1 MPSANE
7 DKSSFKSEGGWR
19 QSPLS
24 AGHVEE
30 ARVPEKTLARGE
42 PTNSTQKRPGATR
55 LQTPL
60 HRRAVLQFLIQ
71 HRRPQL
77 SALDSLS
84 LENAPEFSFQIARP
98 GLWSWWFVMDAA
110 LNGNSVTVSTRLQ
123 TSHCLGREHQWARE
137 SEKTPWTRARR
148 GLILLML
155 FLMTGTLMLMFY
167 LEVSLPLSFWRT
179 SSVSSN
185 NMTTAVFSVTAE
197 GFVAYPHH
205 YRLILDEPHRCW
217 RESPFLVLMIP
228 VAPHN
233 REARDAIRSTWGKET
248 AVLGH
253 VISHYFLLGQ
263 STEGDASEV
272 LERHLLQESRTHQ
285 DILQSDF
292 MDSYNNLTI
301 KTMVMFEWL
310 SSHCPNTSYA
320 MKVDSDMFLNVH
332 NLVDMLAAAP
342 RHLYMTGQVARGAF
356 VIRYRSSKW
365 FMPVSVFPESTYP
378 PYALGLGYV
387 FSMDLPRRMLQ
398 ASSHV
403 RAVSIEDV
411 YVGLYQRKQQ
421 ITGGGVENARTRCP
435 SVKLHV
441 CSFTLSRLF
450 SLVSDRPTHFF

>member
-1 MPSANE
+1 
-7 DKSSFKSEGGWR
+7 
-19 QSPLS
+19 
-24 AGHVEE
+24 
-30 ARVPEKTLARGE
+30 
-42 PTNSTQKRPGATR
+42 
-55 LQTPL
+55 
-60 HRRAVLQFLIQ
+60 
-71 HRRPQL
+71 
-77 SALDSLS
+77 
-84 LENAPEFSFQIARP
+84 
-98 GLWSWWFVMDAA
+98 MDAA

-411 YVGLYQRKQQ
+411 YVGLCMRHLGIPLTDPPNSGLFRVTKPYFTYNCYWTSVITTILETSEQLRDVWAIYQTQVQ
-421 ITGGGVENARTRCP
+421 NGC
-435 SVKLHV
+435 
-441 CSFTLSRLF
+441 
-450 SLVSDRPTHFF
+450 